1 MVVTNEQ
8 FWFDETWYQVIL
20 IYSNC
25 ETSNF
30 VYVIQ
35 AQIQNPFLKL
45 TSSRNQPLC
54 NDSEVCCSK
63 TQSELFDGVEHF
75 LQKRAFLICNNGS
88 ELTHQVIKTSMNE
101 AQDHLFVLPESNL
114 AVPVRH
120 S

>member
-20 IYSNC
+20 IYFNC
-25 ETSNF
+25 ETSN
-30 VYVIQ
+30 Q
-35 AQIQNPFLKL
+35 FLEL
-45 TSSRNQPLC
+45 TSSRIQPLC
-54 NDSEVCCSK
+54 NDGEVCCSK
-63 TQSELFDGVEHF
+63 TQSELFDGVENF
-75 LQKRAFLICNNGS
+75 LQKRAFSICNNGS